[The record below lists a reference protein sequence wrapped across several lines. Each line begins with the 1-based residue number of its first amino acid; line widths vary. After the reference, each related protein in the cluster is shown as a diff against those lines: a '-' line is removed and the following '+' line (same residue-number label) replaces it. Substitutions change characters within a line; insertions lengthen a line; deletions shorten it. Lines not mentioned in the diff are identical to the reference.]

1 MMNAP
6 QVHSGHLTKLV
17 THIDAVLD
25 AQVQYTLV
33 LGEQRVPLN
42 GLIGQQVRL
51 EHLGQINCSNC
62 GRKTKKSYSQGY
74 CFPCMQKLPQCDLCI
89 MSPERCHFDAGTC
102 RDEAWGQAFCMQ
114 PHIVYLANS
123 SGLKVG
129 ITRGSQI
136 PTRWI
141 DQGATQAMPIF
152 RVKSRYQ
159 AGLIEDCLREHVA
172 DRTHWQKMLKGNSDP
187 VDLEEI
193 RDSII
198 AQSESGLSAI
208 EQKFGLLAIQRLYH
222 QQIVDIN
229 FPVLEFPEKVKSLNF
244 DKQPIVEGVLQGIKG
259 QYLIFEDET
268 VFNVRSNEGTV
279 IGLDIV

>member
-1 MMNAP
+1 MSIS
-6 QVHSGHLTKLV
+6 VTGHLAKMQV
-17 THIDAVLD
+17 ELD
-25 AQVQYTLV
+25 QQVQYFLP
-33 LGEQRVPLN
+33 LDDHREPLN
-42 GLIGQQVRL
+42 ALLGKQIRL
-51 EHLGQINCSNC
+51 EYLGDIHCTHC
-62 GRKTKKSYSQGY
+62 GKRSKKSFSQGY
-74 CFPCMQKLPQCDLCI
+74 CYPCFTKLPQCDTCI
-89 MSPERCHFDAGTC
+89 MSPEKCHYEQGTC
-102 RDEAWGQAFCMQ
+102 RDPSWGEEFCFTD
-114 PHIVYLANS
+114 HYVYLANS
-123 SGLKVG
+123 SGVKVG

-172 DRTHWQKMLKGNSDP
+172 DRTHWQKMLKGNSDA

-244 DKQPIVEGVLQGIKG
+244 DKQPVVEGVLQGIKG
-259 QYLIFEDET
+259 QYLILDTGVINIRKFT
-268 VFNVRSNEGTV
+268 AYNVQFSA
-279 IGLDIV
+279 

>member
-1 MMNAP
+1 MNTS

-17 THIDAVLD
+17 THIDAVPD

-33 LGEQRVPLN
+33 LDEQRVPLN
-42 GLIGQQVRL
+42 TLIGQQVRL

-129 ITRGSQI
+129 ITRVNQM
-136 PTRWI
+136 PTRWL
-141 DQGATQAMPIF
+141 DQGAAQAMPIMQVAT
-152 RVKSRYQ
+152 RKLSGDVETVLKQYVADKTNWRKLLKGD
-159 AGLIEDCLREHVA
+159 AEHVDLAHAA
-172 DRTHWQKMLKGNSDP
+172 DALLNQAEA
-187 VDLEEI
+187 DLEALLGNLNHTHYQWL
-193 RDSII
+193 DTP
-198 AQSESGLSAI
+198 AI
-208 EQKFGLLAIQRLYH
+208 SMRY
-222 QQIVDIN
+222 
-229 FPVLEFPEKVKSLNF
+229 PVLEYPNKIVSHNL
-244 DKQPIVEGVLQGIKG
+244 DKEPVLEGRLMGIKG
-259 QYLIFEDET
+259 QYLIFDT
-268 VFNVRSNEGTV
+268 AV
-279 IGLDIV
+279 INIRKYSSYLVQFSS